1 MTAEMGNQAGVERVV
16 VVVGPTAAGKSA
28 LAEAL
33 AKGLGGD
40 VLSVDSMQVYKH
52 LDVGTDKP
60 TAEVRAQV
68 RYHGLDLV
76 EPGEGFDASA
86 FVGEADRAIREAKA
100 QGRAVI
106 ACGGTGF
113 YVRALVEGLSQAPGR
128 DDAARERLRGE
139 RDALGMGVMYERLLK
154 LDPVAAKRI
163 HPNDWVRIERALE
176 VIEVTGRAFSSWL
189 PSKPAV
195 PRYDALYIGVTR
207 PRAALYA
214 RIDARL
220 RAMWGG
226 GLMDEARKYV
236 ADLPKEAP
244 PSRAL
249 GYQHALMALRG
260 ECSAQDALA
269 LAQRDTRHFARRQL
283 IWFCAMPQIHWLYA
297 PLSPTTLDMLIE
309 AVGVWLDDHSKEWIS
324 PPSIPWVDD
333 AREDIQSK

>member
-1 MTAEMGNQAGVERVV
+1 M
-16 VVVGPTAAGKSA
+16 
-28 LAEAL
+28 
-33 AKGLGGD
+33 
-40 VLSVDSMQVYKH
+40 LSVDSMQVYRH

-86 FVGEADRAIREAKA
+86 YVGVADGVIREVRGE
-100 QGRAVI
+100 GRALI

-139 RDALGMGVMYERLLK
+139 RDALGIGVMYERLQK
-154 LDPVAAKRI
+154 VDPVAAGRI

-195 PRYDALYIGVTR
+195 PRYDTLYIGVTR
-207 PRAALYA
+207 PRAALYG

-220 RAMWGG
+220 KAMWGG
-226 GLMDEARKYV
+226 GLMDEARKWV

-244 PSRAL
+244 PARAL

-260 ECSAQDALA
+260 ECSSAEALA

-297 PLSPTTLDMLIE
+297 PLSPATLGALTE
-309 AVGVWLDDHSKEWIS
+309 AVGVWLGDNSKEWVS
-324 PPSIPWVDD
+324 PPSIPWVND
-333 AREDIQSK
+333 ARKDIHSK